1 MIIARIL
8 QRRRRA
14 EVREND
20 SLPPFPVKECEIG
33 GEELVSLRFRG
44 RADRTR
50 RCTGDLPNPEHG
62 KLTMIS
68 AEQRLSLQKGYSRVV
83 PRC

>member
-20 SLPPFPVKECEIG
+20 SLPPFPVKEREIG
-33 GEELVSLRFRG
+33 CEELLSLWLRG
-44 RADRTR
+44 LAGRMR
-50 RCTGDLPNPEHG
+50 RCTGDLPNPEG
-62 KLTMIS
+62 STKN
-68 AEQRLSLQKGYSRVV
+68 
-83 PRC
+83 

>member
-20 SLPPFPVKECEIG
+20 SLPPFPVKEREIG
-33 GEELVSLRFRG
+33 CEELLHSGCAVSRSDAPLYR
-44 RADRTR
+44 
-50 RCTGDLPNPEHG
+50 
-62 KLTMIS
+62 
-68 AEQRLSLQKGYSRVV
+68 
-83 PRC
+83 